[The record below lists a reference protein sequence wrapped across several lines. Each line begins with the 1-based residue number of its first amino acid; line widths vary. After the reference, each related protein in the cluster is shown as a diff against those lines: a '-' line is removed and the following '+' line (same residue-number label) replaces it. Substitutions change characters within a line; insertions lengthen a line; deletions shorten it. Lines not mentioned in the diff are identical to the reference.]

1 MRFPGL
7 VVAACLALACDE
19 PELVALECGDGR
31 VDSPEV
37 CDEGELNGSPGH
49 CNADCSKAAAF
60 VSIEGD
66 VLAFMSEVGGERVNG
81 AKVTVLERP
90 DLGVTTGP
98 DAHFRLDGLL
108 EGTDVTLL
116 VEHPDF
122 KTTQTAT
129 ITLGPNGI
137 HPFSIQVVPNALFN
151 GLSALVPLP
160 VELDKYCVIA
170 TTVARMGG
178 SLYVHLRQGAAD
190 AQVSLSPAVP
200 AESGPIYFDEDV
212 LPDPAQPAT
221 SKDGGVLFYRV
232 PPGDYVMSASR
243 ADTVFNQVRFQ
254 CRAGVIVNAGP
265 PLGLL
270 ANVAS
275 PVRGAGQLRPD
286 DAYSAA
292 TDALCEKTSSCVNE
306 EAGAIH
312 YPDTM
317 VASCKAMFADTWAFV
332 DASCDPNAALRDAAR
347 AVYTCRTQSTCD
359 VTLGGDDVCT
369 AEEAAFTAAQST
381 YGACLVAKQGG

>member
-1 MRFPGL
+1 MRFFPL
-7 VVAACLALACDE
+7 AVLSCLALSCDE
-19 PELVALECGDGR
+19 PEIVALECGDSR

-37 CDEGELNGSPGH
+37 CDEGGLNGTPGH
-49 CNADCSKAAAF
+49 CNADCSRAPAF
-60 VSIEGD
+60 VAVEGD
-66 VLAFMSEVGGERVNG
+66 VLAFMSEVGGERVSG
-81 AKVTVLERP
+81 AKVSILEHP
-90 DLGVTTGP
+90 ELAVTTGP
-98 DAHFRLDGLL
+98 DAHFRFEGLL

-129 ITLGPNGI
+129 LTLGPNGI
-137 HPFSIQVVPNALFN
+137 HPFAIQVVPNALYA

-200 AESGPIYFDEDV
+200 TESGPIYFDEDV
-212 LPDPAQPAT
+212 LPDPAQAAT

-243 ADTVFNQVRFQ
+243 PDTVFNEVRFQ

-270 ANVAS
+270 ANVADPS
-275 PVRGAGQLRPD
+275 RGGGQLRGA

-292 TDALCEKTSSCVNE
+292 TDVLCEKTASCVNE
-306 EAGAIH
+306 EAGATH

-332 DASCDPNAALRDAAR
+332 DASCDPDAALRDAAR
-347 AVYTCRTQSTCD
+347 AVYTCRAQSTCD

-369 AEEAAFTAAQST
+369 AEEAAFTTAQT
-381 YGACLVAKQGG
+381 AYGACLVAKRGG